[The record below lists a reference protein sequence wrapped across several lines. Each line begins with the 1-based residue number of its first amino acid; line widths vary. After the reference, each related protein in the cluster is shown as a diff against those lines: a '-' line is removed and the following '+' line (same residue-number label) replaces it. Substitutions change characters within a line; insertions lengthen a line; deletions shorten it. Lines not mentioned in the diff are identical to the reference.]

1 MRLDRREVNM
11 ARKLYELQEI
21 DLEIDAKNE
30 ALALVVSRLGDSEAL
45 AEARVSLAT
54 EEERLVELERSQ
66 RDVEREVEDLRSKV
80 ALLEEKLYGGSVK
93 NPKELA
99 SLQEQVEHLKR
110 KRRGQE
116 DKVLDIM
123 TEVEAMQKNVS
134 LKSREVARIDED
146 WRAEQA
152 TLSGEQAELN
162 AALADLDQKRKDLI
176 SRIDAA
182 SLELYQGLRRK
193 RQGRAVAKVEQGMC
207 QGCRIVL
214 PLNVLQRAR
223 IGQELVQC
231 SSCERILYLS

>member
-1 MRLDRREVNM
+1 MRLDRREVSTV
-11 ARKLYELQEI
+11 RQLYELQEI

-30 ALALVVSRLGDSEAL
+30 ALALVVSRLGESEAL

-66 RDVEREVEDLRSKV
+66 RDVEREVEDLRAKV

-116 DKVLDIM
+116 DEVLDIM

-152 TLSGEQAELN
+152 ALSGEQVELG

-182 SLELYQGLRRK
+182 SLELYQGLRRR

>member
-1 MRLDRREVNM
+1 MRLDRREVSTV
-11 ARKLYELQEI
+11 RQLYELQEI

-116 DKVLDIM
+116 DNVLDIM

-152 TLSGEQAELN
+152 MLSGEQAELN

>member
-21 DLEIDAKNE
+21 DLEIDTKNE
-30 ALALVVSRLGDSEAL
+30 ALTLVVSRLGDSEAL

>member
-54 EEERLVELERSQ
+54 DEERLMELERSQ

>member
-1 MRLDRREVNM
+1 
-11 ARKLYELQEI
+11 
-21 DLEIDAKNE
+21 
-30 ALALVVSRLGDSEAL
+30 
-45 AEARVSLAT
+45 
-54 EEERLVELERSQ
+54 
-66 RDVEREVEDLRSKV
+66 
-80 ALLEEKLYGGSVK
+80 
-93 NPKELA
+93 
-99 SLQEQVEHLKR
+99 
-110 KRRGQE
+110 
-116 DKVLDIM
+116 M

>member
-1 MRLDRREVNM
+1 MRLDRREVSM
-11 ARKLYELQEI
+11 VRQLYELQEI

-116 DKVLDIM
+116 DEVLDIM
-123 TEVEAMQKNVS
+123 TEAEAMQKNVS

-152 TLSGEQAELN
+152 ALSGEQVELG

>member
-1 MRLDRREVNM
+1 MRLDRREVSTV
-11 ARKLYELQEI
+11 RQLYELQGI
-21 DLEIDAKNE
+21 DLEMDAKKE
-30 ALALVVSRLGDSEAL
+30 SLALVVSRLGDSEAL
-45 AEARVSLAT
+45 AEARISLAR
-54 EEERLVELERSQ
+54 EEERFVDLERNL
-66 RDVEREVEDLRSKV
+66 RLWEWEVEDLRGKIT
-80 ALLEEKLYGGSVK
+80 LLEEKLYGGSVK
-93 NPKELA
+93 SPKELA
-99 SLQEQVEHLKR
+99 SLQEQVEHFK
-110 KRRGQE
+110 KKGRGQE

-123 TEVEAMQKNVS
+123 TDVEAMQTKVT
-134 LKSREVARIDED
+134 LKSREVARLEED

-152 TLSGEQAELN
+152 ALSGEQAELN
-162 AALADLDQKRKDLI
+162 AALADLNQKRNDLI

-182 SLELYQGLRRK
+182 SLELYQALRKK

>member
-1 MRLDRREVNM
+1 MRLDRREVSTV
-11 ARKLYELQEI
+11 RQLYELQEI

-30 ALALVVSRLGDSEAL
+30 ALALVVSRLGESEAL
-45 AEARVSLAT
+45 EEARVSLAT

-116 DKVLDIM
+116 DEVLDIM
-123 TEVEAMQKNVS
+123 TEAEAMQKNVS

-152 TLSGEQAELN
+152 ALSGEQVELG

>member
-1 MRLDRREVNM
+1 MVRQ
-11 ARKLYELQEI
+11 LYELQEI

-30 ALALVVSRLGDSEAL
+30 ALALVISRLGDSETL

-54 EEERLVELERSQ
+54 EEARLVELERSQ

-116 DKVLDIM
+116 DEVLDIM

-152 TLSGEQAELN
+152 TLSGEQAELS